1 MLRIESVQLS
11 TSVTLQ
17 TMKTCRF
24 PLDGIVKF
32 KFVKESFPSRSI
44 MFKVFSVNVPVDG
57 SLLAVNKLLLPDLSD
72 HEVTKLFVAV
82 IVLVSAA
89 SAHNSSVNSLGL
101 HGVGL
106 ELADVLKE
114 ELEDAPLELV
124 ELEGL
129 LSFPK
134 KS

>member
-1 MLRIESVQLS
+1 
-11 TSVTLQ
+11 
-17 TMKTCRF
+17 MKTCRF

-72 HEVTKLFVAV
+72 HEVTILFVAV

-89 SAHNSSVNSLGL
+89 SAQSSSVNSLGN

-106 ELADVLKE
+106 ELADMLKE
-114 ELEDAPLELV
+114 ELVDELKLRLWLGIELEDAPLELV

-134 KS
+134 RQN

>member
-1 MLRIESVQLS
+1 M
-11 TSVTLQ
+11 
-17 TMKTCRF
+17 C
-24 PLDGIVKF
+24 G
-32 KFVKESFPSRSI
+32 
-44 MFKVFSVNVPVDG
+44 
-57 SLLAVNKLLLPDLSD
+57 LLFAVNKLALPDLSD